1 MSELVT
7 SLSDEALAALGF
19 EEAQALLERVVGEL
33 EGGQIP
39 LDRALALYALGLK
52 LRDVCRS
59 RLAAAEGVL
68 EQLREQ
74 PDGSVRL
81 EEAS

>member
-7 SLSDEALAALGF
+7 TLSDEALAVLGF

-33 EGGQIP
+33 EGGQIA

-52 LRDVCRS
+52 LRDVCRG

-74 PDGSVRL
+74 PDGTSL
-81 EEAS
+81 IEEAS